1 MRMRR
6 LLPTA
11 AGTFSPFF
19 LRTAWLARTFS
30 LLLLIARWRLMALE
44 EDEKMP
50 LKSIK
55 EEMRKRVVGLG
66 LGLIQTRYGHIF
78 FDNSINGV
86 VEK

>member
-1 MRMRR
+1 
-6 LLPTA
+6 
-11 AGTFSPFF
+11 
-19 LRTAWLARTFS
+19 
-30 LLLLIARWRLMALE
+30 MALE